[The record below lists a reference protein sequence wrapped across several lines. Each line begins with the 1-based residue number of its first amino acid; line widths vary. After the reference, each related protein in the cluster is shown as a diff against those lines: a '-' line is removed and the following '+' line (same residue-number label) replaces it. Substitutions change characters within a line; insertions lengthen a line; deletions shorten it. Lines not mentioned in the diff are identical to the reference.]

1 MSGFAFITLISLLIS
16 IENIDTPHKIVMIIA
31 TVITGPLTCILLW
44 ISLTSIINLK
54 IILRDDSI
62 QIQTFYIL
70 SCLNKN
76 EIYNYIDIKSFQVE
90 IKSTTDSEGDTH
102 KHIDIIYLDTF
113 NQKKYLFSNGFD
125 LEEAEYLVY
134 VANDFINKRLNMII
148 IS

>member
-44 ISLTSIINLK
+44 ITLTSIINLK

-76 EIYNYIDIKSFQVE
+76 EV
-90 IKSTTDSEGDTH
+90 H
-102 KHIDIIYLDTF
+102 
-113 NQKKYLFSNGFD
+113 
-125 LEEAEYLVY
+125 
-134 VANDFINKRLNMII
+134 
-148 IS
+148 